1 MRVQV
6 QSLASLGGLGSNV
19 AVSCGV
25 GCKYG
30 LDPSLLWLWYR
41 PTAVALI
48 QPLAWEVPY
57 AAGAALK
64 RKKQNKQNPQPHIS
78 KILLIFLNHGIRMWV
93 KECG

>member
-6 QSLASLGGLGSNV
+6 QSLASLGGLGSSV

-57 AAGAALK
+57 TAGSALK
-64 RKKQNKQNPQPHIS
+64 RKRKPEKHTQKYGS
-78 KILLIFLNHGIRMWV
+78 
-93 KECG
+93 